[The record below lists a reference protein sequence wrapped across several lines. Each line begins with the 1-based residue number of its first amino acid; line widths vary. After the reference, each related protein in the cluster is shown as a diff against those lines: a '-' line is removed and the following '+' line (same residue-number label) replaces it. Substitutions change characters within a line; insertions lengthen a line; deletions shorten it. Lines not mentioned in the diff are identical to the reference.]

1 MNLHQQAHSPSVGI
15 QEPMVAPFNQCDLS
29 FLLKKKK
36 GKKDCCEKFRKGKR
50 CKGCPMRCC
59 A

>member
-1 MNLHQQAHSPSVGI
+1 MNLHQQTHPPAVGI
-15 QEPMVAPFNQCDLS
+15 QGPMAVPPFGCDLA